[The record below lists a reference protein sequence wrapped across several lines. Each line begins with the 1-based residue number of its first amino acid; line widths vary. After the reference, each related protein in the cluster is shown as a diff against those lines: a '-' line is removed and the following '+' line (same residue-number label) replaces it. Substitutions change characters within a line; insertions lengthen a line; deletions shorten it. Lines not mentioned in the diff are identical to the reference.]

1 MDLYQAQIID
11 LAKHP
16 IHRGAMA
23 DATHTHSG
31 VNVTCGDHVRIY
43 VKVEEGEG
51 RNRGSG
57 TRRTASLVEQAS
69 WEGEGCAIS
78 VAAACLLTDLVV
90 GKTVAEVRGFTNQTM
105 FDLLGVHEL
114 GPARV
119 KCAVLCLETL
129 QGALKT

>member
-16 IHRGAMA
+16 IHRGVLP

-43 VKVEEGEG
+43 LKIGGTGESPG
-51 RNRGSG
+51 AGVDRVVN
-57 TRRTASLVEQAS
+57 AS

-78 VAAACLLTDLVV
+78 VAAACLLMDAAA
-90 GKTVAEVRGFTNQTM
+90 GKTAAELLAFTNQTM

-129 QGALKT
+129 KGALLQQQQ

>member
-16 IHRGAMA
+16 IHRGVLA
-23 DATHTHSG
+23 DATYTHSG

-43 VKVEEGEG
+43 LKTGKSAKV
-51 RNRGSG
+51 
-57 TRRTASLVEQAS
+57 VEAT

-78 VAAACLLTDLVV
+78 VAAACLLTDAAL
-90 GKTVAEVRGFTNQTM
+90 GKTVEELLAFTNQTM
-105 FDLLGVHEL
+105 FDFLGVHEL

-129 QGALKT
+129 KGALLQQEQ

>member
-1 MDLYQAQIID
+1 MDLYQTQIID

-16 IHRGAMA
+16 IHRGAMP

-43 VKVEEGEG
+43 VKVEG
-51 RNRGSG
+51 R
-57 TRRTASLVEQAS
+57 VVQAS

-78 VAAACLLTDLVV
+78 VAAACLLTDSMV
-90 GKTVAEVRGFTNQTM
+90 GKTVTDLKAFTNQTM

-129 QGALKT
+129 QGAFKL

>member
-16 IHRGAMA
+16 IHRGVMA

-43 VKVEEGEG
+43 LKIEG
-51 RNRGSG
+51 RGKLSDADAARV
-57 TRRTASLVEQAS
+57 LDAS

-78 VAAACLLTDLVV
+78 VAAACLLMDAAV
-90 GKTVAEVRGFTNQTM
+90 GKTVAELLAFTNQAM

-119 KCAVLCLETL
+119 KCAVLGLETL
-129 QGALKT
+129 KGAIKVSW